1 MGALSPLQM
10 DSVSIQDICSWEVG
24 GRPWSVRL
32 LLTIQWA
39 VLKPL
44 RRVRDLGSLMTK
56 VSYDL
61 GITLDPDLEGKPVLS
76 YFSAISRAGAWVV

>member
-1 MGALSPLQM
+1 MQM
-10 DSVSIQDICSWEVG
+10 ASVNIQDICSWEVG
-24 GRPWSVRL
+24 GGGRPWSVCL
-32 LLTIQWA
+32 LLTIQLA

-56 VSYDL
+56 VSSDL

-76 YFSAISRAGAWVV
+76 YFSAISRVGAWVV